1 MADFFT
7 VTTTVDDRATAE
19 RMARAA
25 IERRLGACARI
36 SPATSVYR
44 WKGAIETAEEFVV
57 EIKTT
62 SERRA
67 ALEALI
73 AELHPYELPEIVVHA
88 IVGGSQAYLAW
99 LSAETGAGSD

>member
-7 VTTTVDDRATAE
+7 VSTTVDDRAAAE
-19 RMARAA
+19 RIARAA
-25 IERRLGACARI
+25 VEQRLGACARI
-36 SPATSVYR
+36 STATSVYR
-44 WKGAIETAEEFVV
+44 WKDVIETAEEFVI

-67 ALEALI
+67 ALEALV

-88 IVGGSQAYLAW
+88 IVGGSEAYLAW

>member
-1 MADFFT
+1 MPEFFT
-7 VTTTVDDRATAE
+7 VATTVDDRAAAE
-19 RMARAA
+19 LIARAA
-25 IERRLGACARI
+25 VEQRLGACARI
-36 SPATSVYR
+36 SSATSVYR

-62 SERRA
+62 SERRG
-67 ALEALI
+67 ALEALV

-99 LSAETGAGSD
+99 LSAETAAGSD